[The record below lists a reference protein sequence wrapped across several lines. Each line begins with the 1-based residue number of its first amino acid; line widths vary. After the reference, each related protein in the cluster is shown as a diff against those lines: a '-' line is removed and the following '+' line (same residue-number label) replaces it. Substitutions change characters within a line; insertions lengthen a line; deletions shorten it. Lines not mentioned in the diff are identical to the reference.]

1 MPSLFDLVPEADR
14 NRLADRVRRLRDTA
28 GPRRF
33 DGSILH
39 KAGHRIELEASQL
52 TINTGGRTRTFTI
65 ARDVTARQQVEAQR
79 QALLSRL
86 VTVQEEERRQI
97 ANGIHDDS
105 IQTMFAV
112 KIRLHLLRAETRDQ
126 RHLDMLA
133 QVDLTIDQAITRLR
147 RLLFDLRPVALDQ
160 EGLVAAIR
168 LYLDQMRADGGPDYE
183 VEEDL
188 EGELSQEARVIIY
201 RIAQEALANVRKH
214 AQATRVTVS
223 LAAQDGGIL
232 VHIHDDGRGF
242 LVEEATRP
250 RPGHLGLAAMR
261 ERAEMAGGWLQ
272 MESAPGAGAA
282 IEYWI
287 PLAKA
292 SARPAA

>member
-1 MPSLFDLVPEADR
+1 
-14 NRLADRVRRLRDTA
+14 
-28 GPRRF
+28 
-33 DGSILH
+33 
-39 KAGHRIELEASQL
+39 
-52 TINTGGRTRTFTI
+52 
-65 ARDVTARQQVEAQR
+65 
-79 QALLSRL
+79 
-86 VTVQEEERRQI
+86 
-97 ANGIHDDS
+97 
-105 IQTMFAV
+105 
-112 KIRLHLLRAETRDQ
+112 
-126 RHLDMLA
+126 
-133 QVDLTIDQAITRLR
+133 
-147 RLLFDLRPVALDQ
+147 
-160 EGLVAAIR
+160 
-168 LYLDQMRADGGPDYE
+168 
-183 VEEDL
+183 
-188 EGELSQEARVIIY
+188 
-201 RIAQEALANVRKH
+201 
-214 AQATRVTVS
+214 VTVS